1 VIDFMGG
8 KQLILEAWKRL
19 CEIDPE
25 APAVIDAETGATT
38 SRAELGTRS
47 DTITARLSHAGVGQG
62 DLVAIQLPNSVDF
75 LAAVL
80 AVRSR
85 QAIVVPI
92 DRDSSQKEVATVL
105 KHFGARALI
114 YHGASNRLEVTPM
127 SDARRLEPAE
137 GIALIKLTSG
147 SSGLPKGIMTSEANL
162 FADCHNIC
170 ASMGIESGDLNL
182 GAIPFSHSYGFSNL
196 VTPLLLRGTA
206 VVATN
211 QYLPLALLAISN
223 RFRCTVF
230 PGIPMIFDHLG
241 RLPREDGTFETVRTF
256 LSAGAPLRDFVSRA
270 LRERFGSAIHSFYG
284 CSECGGISYDRLG
297 ASVERG
303 SVGHAMEG
311 VTLELEPETG
321 RLVIV
326 SDAVAMGY
334 VFGSEEENWRFAPGR
349 YTTDDLARINDD
361 GEVELTGRVG
371 DMINIAG
378 KKVNPREVEQIILQM
393 PAVREAKVYGES
405 AGARGDVVAAAVV
418 GDPGLTRE
426 DVRRFCR
433 QHLSSWKVPRVVK
446 ILDQLPLD
454 ERGKI
459 KKSLLAE
466 L

>member
-1 VIDFMGG
+1 MGG
-8 KQLILEAWKRL
+8 KELILEAWKRL

-25 APAVIDAETGATT
+25 APAVIDGETGGTT
-38 SRAELGTRS
+38 SRAVLRDRSEAIAAELGR
-47 DTITARLSHAGVGQG
+47 AGVGQG

-80 AVRSR
+80 AARSR
-85 QAIVVPI
+85 QAVVVPI
-92 DRDSSQKEVATVL
+92 DRDSTQNETATVL
-105 KHFGARALI
+105 KHFGARTLV
-114 YHGASNRLEVTPM
+114 YRGANGRLEITPR
-127 SDARRLEPAE
+127 SDAKKLDHAQ
-137 GIALIKLTSG
+137 GIALVKLTSG
-147 SSGLPKGIMTSEANL
+147 SSGLPKGIVTSEANL
-162 FADCHNIC
+162 VADCRSIC
-170 ASMGIESGDLNL
+170 GSMGIEAGDLNL

-196 VTPLLLRGTA
+196 VTPLLLQGTA
-206 VVATN
+206 IVATN
-211 QYLPLALLAISN
+211 QYLPLALLAMSN
-223 RFRCTVF
+223 RFGCTVF
-230 PGIPMIFDHLG
+230 PGIPMIFDHLS

-256 LSAGAPLRDFVSRA
+256 LSAGAPLRDVVSRA
-270 LRERFGSAIHSFYG
+270 FRERFGAPIHSFYG
-284 CSECGGISYDRLG
+284 CSECGGITYDRLG

-303 SVGHAMEG
+303 SVGVATEG
-311 VTLELEPETG
+311 VTLEIERETG
-321 RLVIV
+321 RLVIL
-326 SDAVAMGY
+326 SAAVAAGY
-334 VFGSEEENWRFAPGR
+334 VFGSEDENWRFAPGR
-349 YTTDDLARINDD
+349 YTTDDLARINEQ

-393 PAVREAKVYGES
+393 PSVREAKVYGES

-418 GDPGLTRE
+418 GDPDLTRD